1 MTIKKRINISNIFM
15 IIIPVT
21 ICLFV
26 GLFIL
31 TIGYFFIKNNQGIG
45 FDIENFYS
53 SKEVIISQIEESL
66 NESNPINKLNFM
78 NNMLDSKQMRIK
90 IDKDHAS
97 YYEFGNQSKDDNY
110 LISLTN
116 NSEIFS
122 IVNNRQVYH
131 YIYTNDSSTYDIF
144 LFCNVK
150 KASYHTIKEFLI
162 ILFAILLFS
171 IVISVFFTNYFL
183 TKFVY
188 KKVEQPLN
196 LLLNGAKEIA
206 NGNYTYYIH
215 YDEENEFKE
224 IIDQF
229 NFMATSL
236 NSASIKEKEH
246 LKNKQ
251 MLIAGISHDIKSPL
265 TSIKGY
271 VEGILDGVANTPLK
285 IDKYLNIIKRKCLE
299 IDNLIKQMINISKN
313 EYLSDIE
320 ENSIITLSKN
330 FINENKEFYNQQKLI
345 IKENFID
352 DFHLKLSYVDYCRL
366 ISNIIDNSLK
376 YNLDK
381 EVVVSITTKIKQ
393 NKCYLIIEDNGIGVK
408 KENIP
413 YLFEPFY
420 RGDLSRTNPENGSG
434 LGLAIVKKI
443 VDSLNGNIYANN
455 VNPHGLMIT
464 IEFKKEN

>member
-26 GLFIL
+26 GIFIL
-31 TIGYFFIKNNQGIG
+31 SIGYFFIKNNQGIG

-53 SKEVIISQIEESL
+53 SKEAIISQIEESL

-78 NNMLDSKQMRIK
+78 TNVLDSKQMRIK
-90 IDKDHAS
+90 IDKNNAS
-97 YYEFGNQSKDDNY
+97 YYEFGNQNKEDNY
-110 LISLTN
+110 LIALTN

-131 YIYTNDSSTYDIF
+131 YIYTNDSSTFDIF

-150 KASYHTIKEFLI
+150 KVSYHSIKEYLI
-162 ILFAILLFS
+162 ISFVILLSS
-171 IVISVFFTNYFL
+171 IIISVFFTNYFL

-206 NGNYTYYIH
+206 NGNYTHYIH

-224 IIDQF
+224 IIDKF
-229 NFMATSL
+229 NFMAFSL
-236 NSASIKEKEH
+236 NNASIKEKEH

-265 TSIKGY
+265 TSINGY

-285 IDKYLNIIKRKCLE
+285 INKYLNTIKRKCLE
-299 IDNLIKQMINISKN
+299 IDNLIKQMIDISKN
-313 EYLSDIE
+313 EYLIDIKSH
-320 ENSIITLSKN
+320 SIINLSKD
-330 FINENKEFYNQQKLI
+330 FINENKEFYNQQGLI

-352 DFHLKLSYVDYCRL
+352 DFYLNLSYIDYSRL
-366 ISNIIDNSLK
+366 LSNIIDNSLK
-376 YNLDK
+376 YNLGK
-381 EVVVSITTKIKQ
+381 EIIVSITTEVKQ
-393 NKCYLIIEDNGIGVK
+393 NKCYLIIDDNGIGVNT
-408 KENIP
+408 ENIL

-420 RGDLSRTNPENGSG
+420 RGDLSRTKTENGNG

-443 VDSLNGNIYANN
+443 VDSLNGNVYATNA
-455 VNPHGLMIT
+455 NPHGLMIT